1 MKLRVIGPPR
11 RGNTGDGE
19 GWLVRCMGVRVVGMG
34 REGGEVLTRQIT
46 GALTSVWR
54 LPLVGYECKSQRVYS
69 KKGEGGSD

>member
-34 REGGEVLTRQIT
+34 RGRREVITRQIT
-46 GALTSVWR
+46 GALTSIWR
-54 LPLVGYECKSQRVYS
+54 LPLVGCERKSPRM
-69 KKGEGGSD
+69 

>member
-34 REGGEVLTRQIT
+34 RGEEGGDH
-46 GALTSVWR
+46 TSNYWCSDVN
-54 LPLVGYECKSQRVYS
+54 LASTF
-69 KKGEGGSD
+69 GGM